1 MDTIRKIEA
10 IGIFYILIIASVV
23 YLYDRSLSAL
33 IGGIFMLTSF
43 HMLRRSFDSLAERT
57 RMGWTFIKAG
67 FHILL
72 FYGTLVVLLLNPG
85 LIKPIY
91 FLIGTMS
98 LFLAILTSA
107 ILFMER

>member
-1 MDTIRKIEA
+1 METIRKIEW
-10 IGIFYILIIASVV
+10 ISILYIIIIASVV

-43 HMLRRSFDSLAERT
+43 HMLRRSFGNLTGRT
-57 RMGWTFIKAG
+57 RMGWTFIKAV

-72 FYGTLVVLLLNPG
+72 FYGTLIVLLLNPG
-85 LIKPIY
+85 VIKPIY